1 MSTPTMPLRL
11 ADSPASGFKASSG
24 YAGMSGGEINAPAP
38 DFENV
43 MEFYEERAGVYQFMA
58 NMPLINAESSALRA
72 TAERFGQKAA
82 KRVQEL
88 RKALEK
94 HADEMRGVFR

>member
-1 MSTPTMPLRL
+1 MPLRL
-11 ADSPASGFKASSG
+11 ADSPSSEFKAPSG
-24 YAGMSGGEINAPAP
+24 YAGMSGAEIIAPAA

-43 MEFYEERAGVYQFMA
+43 MEFYEERAGVYQLDGK
-58 NMPLINAESSALRA
+58 MPQINAESSALRA

-88 RKALEK
+88 RKALDK
-94 HADEMRGVFR
+94 HADEMRGVLR